1 MPVVWQGPGE
11 VLPASTGC
19 KRMRLHY
26 LHRLSLIYKNLCQAY
41 RSPAARL
48 EDLFHH
54 LDAAGAP
61 SFAGWVELA
70 GVRWLNPMSITAFLP
85 NSTSAPRLTTVEYTD
100 QTRP

>member
-19 KRMRLHY
+19 KPMNLHY

-41 RSPAARL
+41 RSPAAIL

-54 LDAAGAP
+54 LDAAGAL
-61 SFAGWVELA
+61 SFAGLVEPA
-70 GVRWLNPMSITAFLP
+70 GARWLKPMSITAFLP
-85 NSTSAPRLTTVEYTD
+85 NCTSAPRLTTVEYTD
-100 QTRP
+100 QAKP